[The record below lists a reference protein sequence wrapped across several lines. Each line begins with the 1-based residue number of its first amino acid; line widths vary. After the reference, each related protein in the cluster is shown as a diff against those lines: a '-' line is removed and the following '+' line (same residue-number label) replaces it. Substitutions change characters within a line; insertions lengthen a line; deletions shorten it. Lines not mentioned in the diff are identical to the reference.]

1 MDTKKIAIIG
11 YGELGIAIYRLLR
24 NKPGLIIDV
33 WDKRDNESK
42 LGGIVSSVEVV
53 FVCVP
58 SWCAR
63 EALENIKKY
72 LSKKT
77 LVVCLSKGIEPADA
91 SAVAKTMADKKAVA
105 GKGKTL
111 KTMDLVLEEILGS
124 KQPFAILSGPMLAE
138 ELASNKKGFA
148 VFASKRSKYFD
159 AVSAVFSNTGLRI
172 KYLRDLRGVALC
184 GVLKNIYSLGLG
196 ICDGLNL
203 GSNTK
208 GELALEAIK
217 EMIEIVKY
225 LGGKRESVLSE
236 AGAADLIATAFSNF
250 SRNREVGETLA
261 KTGTCC
267 LESEGY
273 KSINSLI
280 NLLGKK
286 YLEYPLLTAIKRI
299 VLDNKK
305 PAESFSDL
313 LKNESHI

>member
-1 MDTKKIAIIG
+1 MDNKKIAIIG
-11 YGELGIAIYRLLR
+11 YGELGRAIHRLLR
-24 NKPGLIIDV
+24 IKTDLIIDV
-33 WDKRDNESK
+33 WDKRDHESK
-42 LGGIVSSVEVV
+42 LGGIVSSAEVV

-63 EALENIKKY
+63 EALENIKEH

-77 LVVCLSKGIEPADA
+77 LVVCLSKGIEEEM
-91 SAVAKTMADKKAVA
+91 SKTIDR
-105 GKGKTL
+105 
-111 KTMDLVLEEILGS
+111 VLAEVFDWN
-124 KQPFAILSGPMLAE
+124 QPFAILSGPMLAE

-208 GELALEAIK
+208 GELTLEAIK

-305 PAESFSDL
+305 PIDSFSDL
-313 LKNESHI
+313 LNNGSCI